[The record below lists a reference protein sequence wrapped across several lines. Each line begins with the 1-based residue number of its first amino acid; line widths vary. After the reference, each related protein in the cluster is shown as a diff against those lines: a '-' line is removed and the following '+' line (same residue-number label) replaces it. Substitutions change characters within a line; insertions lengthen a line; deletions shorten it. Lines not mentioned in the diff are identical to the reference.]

1 LAARLSWRGFLH
13 LGAIAARGHRPCCE
27 EIPVPFQRVGDAT
40 RRPTTAEEP
49 MKRFT
54 RSLYLQVLVAVLLG
68 ALLGHFFPS
77 KGAAMKPLG
86 DGFIKLVKMLIAP
99 IVFATVVHGIAKMG
113 DLRKVGR
120 VGLKGL
126 LYFEGLTTI
135 ALAIGLVVAK
145 VVHPGA
151 GMNVNPATLDAK
163 AVATYTAGAQSH
175 TTVDFLLNIIPKDVA
190 DAFAKGDILQVLL
203 FSILFGVALAG
214 LQAAGKPVVEFIESL
229 SAVLFKIVGYVMR
242 LAPIG
247 AFGAMAFT
255 VGKYGVGTLLSL
267 GKLMACFYATS
278 LLFVVLML
286 GLVMRWCGLGIFRFL
301 RYIKEEIFVVL
312 GTSSSES
319 ALPLMMRKMERLGC
333 SKPVVGLV
341 VPMGYSFNLDGTS
354 IYLTLATLFVAQAT
368 NTPLSFGQEL
378 EILAV
383 LLLTSKGA
391 AAVTGGGFITLAAT
405 LSAVGNIP
413 VAGLALL
420 LGIDRFMSEARAITN
435 LIGNGVA
442 SVAVSRWEGELDL
455 ERARAVLA
463 GQEPPANDPVALPL
477 ADEPVLAEA

>member
-1 LAARLSWRGFLH
+1 
-13 LGAIAARGHRPCCE
+13 
-27 EIPVPFQRVGDAT
+27 
-40 RRPTTAEEP
+40 
-49 MKRFT
+49 
-54 RSLYLQVLVAVLLG
+54 
-68 ALLGHFFPS
+68 
-77 KGAAMKPLG
+77 
-86 DGFIKLVKMLIAP
+86 
-99 IVFATVVHGIAKMG
+99 
-113 DLRKVGR
+113 
-120 VGLKGL
+120 
-126 LYFEGLTTI
+126 
-135 ALAIGLVVAK
+135 
-145 VVHPGA
+145 
-151 GMNVNPATLDAK
+151 
-163 AVATYTAGAQSH
+163 
-175 TTVDFLLNIIPKDVA
+175 
-190 DAFAKGDILQVLL
+190 VLL
-203 FSILFGVALAG
+203 FSILFGVALASIG
-214 LQAAGKPVVEFIESL
+214 EAGQVVADVIDGFST
-229 SAVLFKIVGYVMR
+229 ALFKVVGLVMKV
-242 LAPIG
+242 APLG

-278 LLFVVLML
+278 AVFVVVVLA
-286 GLVMRWCGLGIFRFL
+286 LVMRWCGLSIFKFL

-319 ALPLMMRKMERLGC
+319 ALPLMMKKMERLGC

-368 NTPLSFGQEL
+368 GTHLTFGQEL

-405 LSAVGNIP
+405 LSAVGTIP

-442 SVAVSRWEGELDL
+442 SVAVSRWEGELDVR
-455 ERARAVLA
+455 RARAVLA
-463 GQEPPANDPVALPL
+463 GDAPAEDEDLP
-477 ADEPVLAEA
+477 AVLDGAVPAE